1 MNILINIFY
10 IINYSL
16 NFTIFYFF
24 IYILLVMGVSTLVAV
39 TLINALGVIIYSISA
54 FGNAIV
60 FHIGW
65 QICYI
70 ISPDTCNGSK
80 F

>member
-1 MNILINIFY
+1 
-10 IINYSL
+10 
-16 NFTIFYFF
+16 
-24 IYILLVMGVSTLVAV
+24 MGVSTLVAV

-70 ISPDTCNGSK
+70 ISPDTCNGSE
-80 F
+80 FI